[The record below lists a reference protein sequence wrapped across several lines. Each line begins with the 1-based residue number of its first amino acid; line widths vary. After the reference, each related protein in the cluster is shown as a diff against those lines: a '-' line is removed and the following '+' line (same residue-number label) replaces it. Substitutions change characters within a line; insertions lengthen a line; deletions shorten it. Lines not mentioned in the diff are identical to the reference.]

1 MEQVKFVD
9 LRVNVERNTAY
20 FLVAD
25 LVDTSTA
32 QKFTNPDGIDFF
44 LKQRSGSRL
53 GILNI
58 YDSENNKVGADHEL
72 VSYYQGLIEEGKL
85 VRNKS
90 AIPGRITDEK
100 VKHPETGKELDRLY
114 WATQPE

>member
-32 QKFTNPDGIDFF
+32 KKFTNAEGVEFF

-58 YDSENNKVGADHEL
+58 YDNENNKVGADHEL
-72 VSYYQGLIEEGKL
+72 VSYYQGLIDEGTL
-85 VRNKS
+85 VRNQS
-90 AIPGRITDEK
+90 AIPGRMTDEK

>member
-32 QKFTNPDGIDFF
+32 KKFTNAEGVEFF
-44 LKQRSGSRL
+44 LKQRSGNRL

-58 YDSENNKVGADHEL
+58 YDNENKKVGADHEL
-72 VSYYQGLIEEGKL
+72 VSYYQGLIDEGTL
-85 VRNKS
+85 VRNQS
-90 AIPGRITDEK
+90 AIPGRMTDEK